1 MMMDSFVV
9 AAGDS
14 TSDAARALLTELDNY
29 LHTLY
34 PSGIKHGLDVE
45 SLQHRSV
52 TFFMASLQGE
62 AVGCG
67 AYKLLEPGTAEVKLM
82 YLRPS
87 LRRRGYGKFILSA
100 IEQSARHAGVHR
112 LLLETGRYQQEALAL
127 YERFGFRNGPP
138 FADYRPDPL
147 IVFFEK
153 SII

>member
-1 MMMDSFVV
+1 MHSLVV
-9 AAGDS
+9 AAGDPAS
-14 TSDAARALLTELDNY
+14 GAARALLTELDDY
-29 LHTLY
+29 LHALY
-34 PSGIKHGLDVE
+34 PEGIKHGLDVE
-45 SLQHRSV
+45 SLQDRCV
-52 TFFMASLQGE
+52 TFFLASLEGE

-87 LRRRGYGKFILSA
+87 LRGRGFGKAILSA

-112 LLLETGRYQQEALAL
+112 LLLETGKYQHEALGL

-147 IVFFEK
+147 SAFFEK
-153 SII
+153 AIV